1 MPRFRLNLRS
11 KMMLFAAVIAMLPLL
26 VAGQSLIRVARD
38 ELKSA
43 ANEQLA
49 STAGRLT
56 REFNDFFEYSLLTP
70 LDLIRNA
77 IGGDKLGSA
86 EKIAILKQG
95 IADLPDVVA
104 LQVDVENLPRPII
117 VAQEAYFEKLKA
129 VFPAPMDVL
138 RVDAAALDPLKAS
151 PRSVVAVTRIEET
164 DDWLA
169 TASLPIEEGIGGR
182 KATLFARINL
192 DRLRD
197 LITNDPFARTGTIRV
212 IDADRRVVFS
222 TQPGPYDHESVVAK
236 ALELLDAGI
245 ATIAVEP
252 FQLGDGST
260 SLAAIALPRAFPWSI
275 LVEKSEADAYRPI
288 TDMIRDLLK
297 WLGIGLAAALLGA
310 ALFALGISRP
320 ILRITQTALRVAGGD
335 LEARVGG
342 VRTRDEIGD
351 LAKRFN
357 DMIVQLNERFELQ
370 KFVSRETMKAIQG
383 SDHHTV
389 SLGGERRRVAVLF
402 ADIRGYTAYAENRD
416 PVEVVAVLNNYFQ
429 QLADLVAAHH
439 GDIDKFV
446 GDQIMAVYYGSHMT
460 KHAAECA
467 IAIMDGMDAL
477 ASQSGADLAIGI
489 GVHVGEVVAGAM
501 GSRQR
506 KDFTVLGD
514 RVNLAAR
521 LCANAARGQTLITRD
536 VLDDLPPK
544 LAAQAKA
551 LEPIVV
557 KGKSRPVEVFAFYK
571 TAQASPAS
579 GDSVAETAK

>member
-1 MPRFRLNLRS
+1 MRGIRLNLRS

-49 STAGRLT
+49 ATAGRLT

-77 IGGDKLGSA
+77 IGGDKLGSN

-104 LQVDVENLPRPII
+104 LQVDVESIPRPII
-117 VAQEAYFEKLKA
+117 VAQEAYFEKLAA
-129 VFPAPMDVL
+129 VFPTPMDVL
-138 RVDAAALDPLKAS
+138 RVDAAALEPYKAS
-151 PRSVVAVTRIEET
+151 PRSAVAVTHVEET

-182 KATLFARINL
+182 KATLYARINL
-192 DRLRD
+192 TRLRD
-197 LITNDPFARTGTIRV
+197 LITNDPFARTGTIHV
-212 IDADRRVVFS
+212 IDAERRIVFS
-222 TQPGPYDHESVVAK
+222 TQPGGYDHESVIAK
-236 ALELLDAGI
+236 ALELLAAGI

-252 FQLGDGST
+252 FPLADGST
-260 SLAAIALPRAFPWSI
+260 SLAAIALPRAFPWGI

-288 TDMIRDLLK
+288 TDLIRSLLK
-297 WLGIGLAAALLGA
+297 WLGVGLAAALLGA

-320 ILRITQTALRVAGGD
+320 ILRITETALRIAKGD

-342 VRTRDEIGD
+342 IRTRDEIGD

-383 SDHHTV
+383 SEHHTV

-429 QLADLVAAHH
+429 QLADLVTAHH

-446 GDQIMAVYYGSHMT
+446 GDQIMAVFYGSHMT
-460 KHAAECA
+460 KHATECA
-467 IAIMDGMDAL
+467 IAIMNRMDAR
-477 ASQSGADLAIGI
+477 ATQSGADLAIGI

-514 RVNLAAR
+514 SVNIAAR
-521 LCANAARGQTLITRD
+521 LCANAARGQTLVTRD
-536 VLDDLPPK
+536 VLDDLPAK
-544 LAAQAKA
+544 IAEQARM
-551 LEPIVV
+551 LEPIAIR
-557 KGKSRPVEVFAFYK
+557 GKSRPVEVFAIYR
-571 TAQASPAS
+571 S
-579 GDSVAETAK
+579 E